1 MMTEVFLHVYDVTC
15 SASGATNRAVVHI
28 NRLFRGGI
36 RLGGVFHSA
45 VEVYDYEEWSF
56 GYSGSGSGVFSC
68 PHKGNVFYSFRET
81 ISLGH
86 TSLSR
91 LKVTQVLF
99 ELGRDWPGSSYDLLS
114 RNCNHFCDAFCERLG
129 VQKLPAW
136 INRFAH
142 VGVVAVEALETT
154 AKRLRQAKCG
164 IVSASKLVYHF
175 FVRVNYSSS
184 AISPEPGAHL
194 PIISNTYNVSA
205 PRCTFFRVPS
215 VHGSRI
221 FISMKCFGSRKETM
235 LQGNY
240 LERL

>member
-15 SASGATNRAVVHI
+15 SPSAATNTAVVHL
-28 NRLFRGGI
+28 NRLLRGGI
-36 RLGGVFHSA
+36 RLGGIFHSA
-45 VEVYDYEEWSF
+45 VEVYDSEEWSF

-68 PHKGNVFYSFRET
+68 PHKLNVLYSYRET

-99 ELGRDWPGSSYDLLS
+99 ELGREWPGSSYDLLS
-114 RNCNHFCDAFCERLG
+114 RNCNHFCDALCERLG

-142 VGVVAVEALETT
+142 VGVVAVEALENT
-154 AKRLRQAKCG
+154 AKRLRQAKSG
-164 IVSASKLVYHF
+164 IVSATKLVFHF

-184 AISPEPGAHL
+184 AISPDPGSHL
-194 PIISNTYNVSA
+194 PIIPNRANMNAS
-205 PRCTFFRVPS
+205 RWTFFKVRS
-215 VHGSRI
+215 VRRSSI
-221 FISMKCFGSRKETM
+221 FISMKCFGSRKEAM
-235 LQGNY
+235 VGREY
-240 LERL
+240 VERL